1 MKMVRRPCASTRQPT
16 PRPVPAR
23 TVPARRAFASSLRLV
38 VLPGAT
44 GARSAFAVAAAVLAV
59 ASAFGAPALVQ
70 GQTGYREPPP
80 DVVEILDA
88 PPPPLVAV
96 GPNRRWLALS
106 HRKTMPSIEEQSQPM
121 LRLAGRRINPVTNGR
136 FGPAMITGIAL
147 LEVDGSQ
154 DERALDLPE
163 GGGWSAPDFSPDGDM
178 IAFERAT
185 ADGIELWAADVAS
198 AEARR
203 LVGPRLNGVR
213 GGACEW
219 MPGGGELLCRL
230 VPQDRGPAPEMP
242 TTPTGPVVQESEG
255 RSSPVRTYQDLL
267 KSPHDVALYEHYAT
281 ARIAIV
287 DAASGDARPVSAP
300 GVFASVEASPSGN
313 LILVERLEQPFSYLV
328 PDRLFARSVEVWD
341 REGRVVRQVHKIGLG
356 EGIPIG
362 GVYDGPRGHHWM
374 DGEDDVLAYT
384 EALDGGNPR
393 AQVEARDRF
402 MVLQAPFDGPAEELV
417 RTEFRFM
424 GMTRGAGELAFA
436 TEYDRPSR
444 TLRTWKVDTGQ
455 RPFATELLWER
466 NSEDRY
472 GDPGAPV
479 MTPKGDR
486 MVQRGD
492 WIYLRGAG
500 ASDEGDRPF
509 LDRMN
514 VETGETERLFRSGAE
529 SYETVVALLDDQGRR
544 VLTRYES
551 KTEPPNYFVRD
562 LESEERQAVTRFPDP
577 APQLAGISREFVVYE
592 REDGVQLSGTL
603 YLPAGYDGE
612 RLPTVVWAY
621 PREYANART
630 AGQVRG
636 SPNRFARIGGA
647 SHMFFLT
654 QGYAVF
660 DGPTMPIIG
669 GDVANDTYVEQLVS
683 SAKAAVELV
692 VSKGVADPERIG
704 IGGHS
709 YGAFMT
715 ANLLAH
721 SDLFQAGIARSGA
734 YNRTLTP
741 FGFQSERRTFWEAP
755 DLYFAMSPFMH
766 ADDVDEPMLM
776 IHGAADNNS
785 GTFPVQSERMYHA
798 VKGLGG
804 KARLVMLPAES
815 HGYRARESVLHAL
828 AEMIEWFDRYVK
840 KEGERRAAS

>member
-1 MKMVRRPCASTRQPT
+1 MARRPRTSRPPAPCPAPAS
-16 PRPVPAR
+16 
-23 TVPARRAFASSLRLV
+23 RRSL
-38 VLPGAT
+38 P
-44 GARSAFAVAAAVLAV
+44 SAALAAALCTAVAV
-59 ASAFGAPALVQ
+59 GTPALAQ
-70 GQTGYREPPP
+70 GQAGYREPPP
-80 DVVEILDA
+80 EIVEILDA
-88 PPPPLVAV
+88 PAAPFVAV
-96 GPNRRWLALS
+96 SPDRRWLALS
-106 HRKTMPSIEEQSQPM
+106 HRKTMPSIEDQSQPM
-121 LRLAGRRINPVTNGR
+121 LRLAGRRINPATNGW
-136 FGPAMITGIAL
+136 FGPAMITEIAL
-147 LEVDGSQ
+147 LEVDGEEG
-154 DERALDLPE
+154 ERLLDLPE
-163 GGGWSAPDFSPDGDM
+163 GGGWSAPDFSPDGAM
-178 IAFERAT
+178 IAFERTT

-203 LVGPRLNGVR
+203 LVGPRLNGVW
-213 GGACEW
+213 GGACDW
-219 MPGGGELLCRL
+219 MPSGGELLCRL
-230 VPQDRGPAPEMP
+230 VPEGRGPAPEMP
-242 TTPTGPVVQESEG
+242 ATPQGPVVQESEG

-267 KSPHDVALYEHYAT
+267 KSPHDMALYEHYAT
-281 ARIAIV
+281 ALLAFV
-287 DAASGDARPVSAP
+287 DATSGQVRPLGAP

-313 LILVERLEQPFSYLV
+313 LVLVQRLQKPFSYLV

-341 REGRVVRQVHKIGLG
+341 GEGRMVREVHKIGLG

-362 GVYDGPRGHHWM
+362 GVHDGPRGHHWM
-374 DGEDDVLAYT
+374 DGEDDMLAYT
-384 EALDGGNPR
+384 EALDGGNPH
-393 AQVEARDRF
+393 AEADQRDRF
-402 MVLQAPFDGPAEELV
+402 MALRAPFDGPAEELM

-424 GMTRGAGELAFA
+424 RMTRGAGELAFV

-444 TLRTWKVDTGQ
+444 TLRTWKADAGQ
-455 RPFATELLWER
+455 RPFAIELLWER
-466 NSEDRY
+466 SSEDRY
-472 GDPGAPV
+472 GDPGTPV

-486 MVQRGD
+486 MVQQGD

-514 VETGETERLFRSGAE
+514 VTTGETERLFRSGAE
-529 SYETVVALLDDQGRR
+529 SYETVVALLDDRGQR
-544 VLTRYES
+544 VLTRHQS

-562 LESEERQAVTRFPDP
+562 LEGERRRAVTRFPDP
-577 APQLAGISREFVVYE
+577 APQLAGIRREFVLYE

-636 SPNRFARIGGA
+636 TPNQFTRIAGA

-683 SAKAAVELV
+683 SAKAAVDLLV
-692 VSKGVADPERIG
+692 SMGVSDPDRIG

-741 FGFQSERRTFWEAP
+741 FGFQSERRTFWEAS

-766 ADDVDEPMLM
+766 ADQIDEPMLM
-776 IHGAADNNS
+776 IHGTADNNS

-804 KARLVMLPAES
+804 KVRLVMLPAES

-828 AEMIEWFDRYVK
+828 AEMIEWFDRHVK
-840 KEGERRAAS
+840 KDGERRAAS

>member
-1 MKMVRRPCASTRQPT
+1 MCVLIASKPPSFLPHREHDYQMARRPRTSRPPAPCPT
-16 PRPVPAR
+16 PASRRSVP
-23 TVPARRAFASSLRLV
+23 PAALAAALC
-38 VLPGAT
+38 T
-44 GARSAFAVAAAVLAV
+44 AFAV
-59 ASAFGAPALVQ
+59 GTPALAQ
-70 GQTGYREPPP
+70 GQAGYREPPP
-80 DVVEILDA
+80 EIVEILDA
-88 PPPPLVAV
+88 PAAPFVAV
-96 GPNRRWLALS
+96 SPDRRWLALS
-106 HRKTMPSIEEQSQPM
+106 HRKTMPSIEDQSQPM
-121 LRLAGRRINPVTNGR
+121 LRLAGRRINPATNGW

-147 LEVDGSQ
+147 LEVDGEEG
-154 DERALDLPE
+154 ERLLDLPE
-163 GGGWSAPDFSPDGDM
+163 GGGWSAPDFSPDGAM
-178 IAFERAT
+178 IAFERTT

-203 LVGPRLNGVR
+203 LMGPRLNGVW
-213 GGACEW
+213 GGACDW
-219 MPGGGELLCRL
+219 MPSGGELLCRL
-230 VPQDRGPAPEMP
+230 VPEGRGPAPEMP
-242 TTPTGPVVQESEG
+242 ATPQGPVVQESEG

-281 ARIAIV
+281 ALLAFV
-287 DAASGDARPVSAP
+287 DATSGQVRPLGAP

-313 LILVERLEQPFSYLV
+313 LVLVQRLQKPFSYLV

-341 REGRVVRQVHKIGLG
+341 GEGRMVREVHKIGLG

-384 EALDGGNPR
+384 EALDGGNPH
-393 AQVEARDRF
+393 AEADQRDRF
-402 MVLQAPFDGPAEELV
+402 MALRAPFDGPAEELM

-424 GMTRGAGELAFA
+424 RMTRGAGELAFV

-444 TLRTWKVDTGQ
+444 TLRTWKADAGQ
-455 RPFATELLWER
+455 RPFAAELLWER
-466 NSEDRY
+466 SSEDRY
-472 GDPGAPV
+472 GDPGTPV

-514 VETGETERLFRSGAE
+514 VTTGETERLFRSGAE
-529 SYETVVALLDDQGRR
+529 SYETVVALLDDRGRR
-544 VLTRYES
+544 VLTRHQS

-562 LESEERQAVTRFPDP
+562 LEDERRRAVTRFPDP
-577 APQLAGISREFVVYE
+577 APQLAGISREFVLYE

-636 SPNRFARIGGA
+636 TPNQFTRIAGA

-683 SAKAAVELV
+683 SAKAAVDLLV
-692 VSKGVADPERIG
+692 SMGVSDPDRIG

-741 FGFQSERRTFWEAP
+741 FGFQSERRTFWEAS

-766 ADDVDEPMLM
+766 ADQIDEPMLM

-804 KARLVMLPAES
+804 KVRLVMLPAES

-828 AEMIEWFDRYVK
+828 TEMIEWFDRHVK
-840 KEGERRAAS
+840 KDGERRAAS

>member
-1 MKMVRRPCASTRQPT
+1 MNCVPTVAPEQPAT
-16 PRPVPAR
+16 APAF
-23 TVPARRAFASSLRLV
+23 RAFLASVFV
-38 VLPGAT
+38 VAV
-44 GARSAFAVAAAVLAV
+44 FVAAA
-59 ASAFGAPALVQ
+59 SPAAA
-70 GQTGYREPPP
+70 QTSYREPPAE
-80 DVVEILDA
+80 VVQILDA
-88 PPPPLVAV
+88 PPAPIVSVSPD
-96 GPNRRWLALS
+96 RRWLALA
-106 HRKTMPSIEEQSQPM
+106 HRKNMPSIEEQSQPM
-121 LRLAGRRINPVTNGR
+121 LRLAGRRINPATNGR
-136 FGPAMITGIAL
+136 FGSSLVTGFSL
-147 LEVDGSQ
+147 LEVAGGADRSI
-154 DERALDLPE
+154 DLPE
-163 GGGWSAPDFSPDGDM
+163 GDGWSTPDFSPDGAAF
-178 IAFERAT
+178 AFERAT
-185 ADGIELWAADVAS
+185 DQGIELWAADVAS
-198 AEARR
+198 AQAQM
-203 LVGPRLNGVR
+203 LLGPRLNGA
-213 GGACEW
+213 GGRACDW
-219 MPGGGELLCRL
+219 LPDSSALLCRL
-230 VPQDRGPAPEMP
+230 VSDGRGDPPEEP

-255 RSSPVRTYQDLL
+255 RTAPVRTYQDLL
-267 KSPHDVALYEHYAT
+267 KSPYHAALYEHYAT
-281 ARIAIV
+281 ARLAIV
-287 DAASGDARPVSAP
+287 SPATGEARPIGSP
-300 GVFASVEASPSGN
+300 GVFGSVSVSPSGE
-313 LILVERLEQPFSYLV
+313 LILVQRLRKPFSYLV
-328 PDRLFARSVEVWD
+328 PDRLFARDVEVWD
-341 REGRVVRQVHKIGLG
+341 MDGRVVRTVHQIALG

-374 DGEDDVLAYT
+374 DGEDNVLAYT

-393 AQVEARDRF
+393 AEAAHRDRL
-402 MVLQAPFDGPAEELV
+402 MALTEPFDGEAEELV
-417 RTEFRFM
+417 RTEFRLM
-424 GMTRGAGELAFA
+424 GTTRGAGDLAFV

-444 TLRTWKVDTGQ
+444 TMRTWKADMSR
-455 RPFATELLWER
+455 RPFGTQLLWER

-472 GDPGAPV
+472 GAPGTPV
-479 MTPKGDR
+479 MNPAGDA
-486 MVQRGD
+486 MVQRDD

-514 VETGETERLFRSGAE
+514 VETGATERLFQSRPE
-529 SYETVVALLDDQGRR
+529 SYETVVAMLDDEGRR
-544 VLTRYES
+544 VLTSYES
-551 KTEPPNYFVRD
+551 KTEPPNYYVRD
-562 LESEERQAVTRFPDP
+562 LRSDERRALTSFPDP
-577 APQLAGISREFVVYE
+577 APQLAGVSKEFLTYQ

-603 YLPAGYDGE
+603 YLPPGYDGG
-612 RLPTVVWAY
+612 RVPMVLWAY
-621 PREYANART
+621 PREYANAQT

-636 SPNRFARIGGA
+636 SPHRFSRISGS

-660 DGPTMPIIG
+660 NDPTMPIVG

-692 VSKGVADPERIG
+692 VSMGVADPDRIG

-755 DLYFAMSPFMH
+755 ELYFAMSPFMH
-766 ADDVDEPMLM
+766 ADQIDEPMLM
-776 IHGAADNNS
+776 IHGTADNNS

-840 KEGERRAAS
+840 RTGERRAAS

>member
-1 MKMVRRPCASTRQPT
+1 MNRVRAACPASASA
-16 PRPVPAR
+16 PAAHASLSPSGHLATSR
-23 TVPARRAFASSLRLV
+23 SLSARAL
-38 VLPGAT
+38 AT
-44 GARSAFAVAAAVLAV
+44 GAFAACASVLAAAPAVAQA
-59 ASAFGAPALVQ
+59 
-70 GQTGYREPPP
+70 GYREPPP
-80 DVVEILDA
+80 EVVQILEA
-88 PPPPLVAV
+88 PPAPFVSVSPD
-96 GPNRRWLALS
+96 RHWLALA
-106 HRKTMPSIEEQSQPM
+106 HRKNMPSIEEQSQPM
-121 LRLAGRRINPVTNGR
+121 LRLAGRRINPATNGR
-136 FGPAMITGIAL
+136 FGSSLVTGFSV
-147 LEVDGSQ
+147 LEVEGGA
-154 DERALDLPE
+154 EHAIDLPE
-163 GGGWSAPDFSPDGDM
+163 GDGWSTPDFSPDGAFF
-178 IAFERAT
+178 AFERAT
-185 ADGIELWAADVAS
+185 NQGIELWAAEVAS
-198 AEARR
+198 AEARM
-203 LVGPRLNGVR
+203 LVGPRLNGA
-213 GGACEW
+213 GGRACEW
-219 MPGGGELLCRL
+219 LPDSSALLCRL
-230 VPQDRGPAPEMP
+230 VPDGRGAPPEEP

-255 RSSPVRTYQDLL
+255 RSAPVRTYQDLL
-267 KSPHDVALYEHYAT
+267 KSPHDAALYEHYAA
-281 ARIAIV
+281 ARLAVV
-287 DAASGDARPVSAP
+287 DLASGEVRPIGSP
-300 GVFASVEASPSGN
+300 GVFGSVSVSPSGE
-313 LILVERLEQPFSYLV
+313 LILVQRLRKPFSYLV
-328 PDRLFARSVEVWD
+328 PDRLFARDVEVWGID
-341 REGRVVRQVHKIGLG
+341 GQAVNVVHKIGLG

-362 GVYDGPRGHHWM
+362 GVYDGPRGHRWM

-393 AQVEARDRF
+393 AEAAHRDRL
-402 MVLQAPFDGPAEELV
+402 MALRAPFDGEAEELV
-417 RTEFRFM
+417 RTEFRLM
-424 GMTRGAGELAFA
+424 GTTRGAGDFAFLI
-436 TEYDRPSR
+436 EYDRPSR
-444 TLRTWKVDTGQ
+444 TIRTWKADMSS

-479 MTPKGDR
+479 MNATGDR
-486 MVQRGD
+486 MVQRDG

-509 LDRMN
+509 LDRMSL
-514 VETGETERLFRSGAE
+514 ETGETERLFHSGPD
-529 SYETVVALLDDQGRR
+529 SYETVVAMLDDEGRR

-551 KTEPPNYFVRD
+551 KSEPPNYYLRD
-562 LESEERQAVTRFPDP
+562 LRGDDRRALTRFPNP
-577 APQLAGISREFVVYE
+577 APQLAEVSKEFLTYE

-603 YLPAGYDGE
+603 YLPPGYDGG
-612 RLPTVVWAY
+612 RLPTVLWAY
-621 PREYANART
+621 PREYSNART

-636 SPNRFARIGGA
+636 SPNRFSRIGGS

-660 DGPTMPIIG
+660 DDPTMPIIG

-683 SAKAAVELV
+683 SANAAVDLV
-692 VSKGVADPERIG
+692 VSMGVADPDRIG

-766 ADDVDEPMLM
+766 ADEINEPMLM

-840 KEGERRAAS
+840 KTGERRAAM

>member
-1 MKMVRRPCASTRQPT
+1 MCVLIASKPPSFLPHREHDYQMARRPRTSRPSAPCPAPASRL
-16 PRPVPAR
+16 
-23 TVPARRAFASSLRLV
+23 SLPSAALAAA
-38 VLPGAT
+38 LC
-44 GARSAFAVAAAVLAV
+44 SAFAVGTPGLA
-59 ASAFGAPALVQ
+59 Q
-70 GQTGYREPPP
+70 GQAGYREPPP
-80 DVVEILDA
+80 EIVEILDA
-88 PPPPLVAV
+88 AAAPFVAV
-96 GPNRRWLALS
+96 SPDRGWLALS
-106 HRKTMPSIEEQSQPM
+106 HRKTMPSIEDQSQPM
-121 LRLAGRRINPVTNGR
+121 LRLAGRRINPATNGW

-147 LEVDGSQ
+147 LEVDGEEG
-154 DERALDLPE
+154 ERLLDLPE
-163 GGGWSAPDFSPDGDM
+163 GGGWSAPDFSPDGAM
-178 IAFERAT
+178 IAFERTT

-203 LVGPRLNGVR
+203 LVGPRLNGVW
-213 GGACEW
+213 GGACDW
-219 MPGGGELLCRL
+219 MPNGGELLCRL
-230 VPQDRGPAPEMP
+230 VPEGRGPAPEMP
-242 TTPTGPVVQESEG
+242 ATPQGPVVQESEG

-281 ARIAIV
+281 ALLAFV
-287 DAASGDARPVSAP
+287 DATSGQVRPLGAP

-313 LILVERLEQPFSYLV
+313 LVLVQRLRKPFSYLV

-341 REGRVVRQVHKIGLG
+341 GEGRMVREVHKIGLG

-362 GVYDGPRGHHWM
+362 GVHDGPRGHHWM

-384 EALDGGNPR
+384 EALDGGNPH
-393 AQVEARDRF
+393 AEADQRDRF
-402 MVLQAPFDGPAEELV
+402 MALRAPFGGPAEELM

-424 GMTRGAGELAFA
+424 RMTRGAGELAFV

-444 TLRTWKVDTGQ
+444 TLRTWKADAGQ
-455 RPFATELLWER
+455 RPFAAELLWER
-466 NSEDRY
+466 SSEDRY
-472 GDPGAPV
+472 GDPGTPV

-514 VETGETERLFRSGAE
+514 VTTGETERLFRSGAE
-529 SYETVVALLDDQGRR
+529 SYETVVALLDDRGRR
-544 VLTRYES
+544 VLTRHQS

-562 LESEERQAVTRFPDP
+562 LEDERRRAVTRFPDP
-577 APQLAGISREFVVYE
+577 APQLAGISREFVLYE

-636 SPNRFARIGGA
+636 TPNQFTRIAGA

-683 SAKAAVELV
+683 SAKAAVDLLV
-692 VSKGVADPERIG
+692 SMGVSDPDRIG

-741 FGFQSERRTFWEAP
+741 FGFQSERRTFWEAS

-766 ADDVDEPMLM
+766 ADQIDEPMLM

-804 KARLVMLPAES
+804 KVRLVMLPAES

-828 AEMIEWFDRYVK
+828 AEMIEWFDRHVK
-840 KEGERRAAS
+840 KDGERRAAS

>member
-1 MKMVRRPCASTRQPT
+1 MIRVRPLA
-16 PRPVPAR
+16 PAFL
-23 TVPARRAFASSLRLV
+23 ACAFA
-38 VLPGAT
+38 
-44 GARSAFAVAAAVLAV
+44 AAATPAL
-59 ASAFGAPALVQ
+59 APA
-70 GQTGYREPPP
+70 QTGYREPPAE
-80 DVVEILDA
+80 VVQILDA
-88 PPPPLVAV
+88 PPAPFVTVSPD
-96 GPNRRWLALS
+96 RRWLALA
-106 HRKTMPSIEEQSQPM
+106 HRKNMPSIEEQSQPM
-121 LRLAGRRINPVTNGR
+121 LRLAGRRINPATNGR
-136 FGPAMITGIAL
+136 FGTSLVTGFSLLDVENGNERTVRLPAG
-147 LEVDGSQ
+147 D
-154 DERALDLPE
+154 
-163 GGGWSAPDFSPDGDM
+163 GWSTPDFSPNGS
-178 IAFERAT
+178 AFALERAT
-185 ADGIELWAADVAS
+185 SQGIELWAVDVAS
-198 AEARR
+198 GQAQM
-203 LVGPRLNGVR
+203 LLGPRLNGAS
-213 GGACEW
+213 GPACDW
-219 MPGGGELLCRL
+219 LPDSSALLCRL
-230 VPQDRGPAPEMP
+230 VPDGRGAPPEEP

-255 RSSPVRTYQDLL
+255 RRAPVRTYQDLL
-267 KSPHDVALYEHYAT
+267 KSPFDAALYEHYAT
-281 ARIAIV
+281 AHLAIV
-287 DAASGDARPVSAP
+287 QPATGEAHPIGSP
-300 GVFASVEASPSGN
+300 GVFGAVSVSPSGE
-313 LILVERLEQPFSYLV
+313 LILVQRLRKPFSYLV
-328 PDRLFARSVEVWD
+328 PDRLFARDVEVWD
-341 REGRVVRQVHKIGLG
+341 MEGRVVRQLHQIGLG

-374 DGEDDVLAYT
+374 DGEDDMLAYT

-393 AQVEARDRF
+393 AEAPHRDRL
-402 MVLQAPFDGPAEELV
+402 MALAAPFDGEAEELI
-417 RTEFRFM
+417 RTEFRLM
-424 GMTRGAGELAFA
+424 GTTRGAGDLAFV

-444 TLRTWKVDTGQ
+444 TMRMWKADVGQ
-455 RPFATELLWER
+455 RPFGTELLWER

-472 GDPGAPV
+472 GHPGTPV
-479 MTPKGDR
+479 MNPAGDA
-486 MVQRGD
+486 MVQRD
-492 WIYLRGAG
+492 NWIYLRGAG

-514 VETGETERLFRSGAE
+514 VETRDTQRLFRSGSD
-529 SYETVVALLDDQGRR
+529 SYETVVAMLDDEGQR
-544 VLTRYES
+544 VVTSYES
-551 KTEPPNYFVRD
+551 KTEPPNYYLRD
-562 LESEERQAVTRFPDP
+562 LRTDQRQALTRFPDP
-577 APQLAGISREFVVYE
+577 APQLAGVSKEFLTYQ

-603 YLPAGYDGE
+603 YLPPGYDGG
-612 RLPTVVWAY
+612 RVPTVLWAY
-621 PREYANART
+621 PREYANAQT

-636 SPNRFARIGGA
+636 SPNRFSRISGS

-660 DGPTMPIIG
+660 NDPTMPIVG

-683 SAKAAVELV
+683 SAKAAVDLV
-692 VSKGVADPERIG
+692 VSMGVADPERIG

-755 DLYFAMSPFMH
+755 ELYFAMSPFMH
-766 ADDVDEPMLM
+766 ADQIDEPMLM

-840 KEGERRAAS
+840 KTGERRAAL

>member
-1 MKMVRRPCASTRQPT
+1 MIRVRPLA
-16 PRPVPAR
+16 PAFL
-23 TVPARRAFASSLRLV
+23 ACAFAACAL
-38 VLPGAT
+38 T
-44 GARSAFAVAAAVLAV
+44 VAATPAL
-59 ASAFGAPALVQ
+59 APA
-70 GQTGYREPPP
+70 QTGYREPPAE
-80 DVVEILDA
+80 VVQILDA
-88 PPPPLVAV
+88 PPAPFVTVSPD
-96 GPNRRWLALS
+96 RRWLALA
-106 HRKTMPSIEEQSQPM
+106 HRKNMPSIEEQSQPM
-121 LRLAGRRINPVTNGR
+121 LRLAGRRINPATNGR
-136 FGPAMITGIAL
+136 FGTSLVTGFSL
-147 LEVDGSQ
+147 LDVEIGT
-154 DERALDLPE
+154 ERAVGLPA
-163 GGGWSAPDFSPDGDM
+163 GDGWSTPDFSPNGS
-178 IAFERAT
+178 AFALERAT
-185 ADGIELWAADVAS
+185 SQGIELWAVDVAS
-198 AEARR
+198 GRAQM
-203 LVGPRLNGVR
+203 LLGPRLNGAS
-213 GGACEW
+213 GQACDW
-219 MPGGGELLCRL
+219 LPDSSALLCRL
-230 VPQDRGPAPEMP
+230 VPDGRGAPPEEP

-255 RSSPVRTYQDLL
+255 RRAPVRTYQDLL
-267 KSPHDVALYEHYAT
+267 KSPFDAALYEHYAT
-281 ARIAIV
+281 AHLAIV
-287 DAASGDARPVSAP
+287 QPATGEARPIGSP
-300 GVFASVEASPSGN
+300 GVFGSVSVSPSGE
-313 LILVERLEQPFSYLV
+313 LILVQRLRKPFSYLV
-328 PDRLFARSVEVWD
+328 PDRLFARDVEVWD
-341 REGRVVRQVHKIGLG
+341 MEGRVVRQLHQIGLG

-374 DGEDDVLAYT
+374 DGEEDVLAYT

-393 AQVEARDRF
+393 AEASHRDRL
-402 MVLQAPFDGPAEELV
+402 MALAAPFDGEAEELI
-417 RTEFRFM
+417 RTEFRLM
-424 GMTRGAGELAFA
+424 GTTRGAGDLAFV

-444 TLRTWKVDTGQ
+444 TMRMWKADMGQ
-455 RPFATELLWER
+455 RPFGTELLWER

-472 GDPGAPV
+472 GHPGTPV
-479 MTPKGDR
+479 MNPAGDA
-486 MVQRGD
+486 MVQRDD

-509 LDRMN
+509 LDRMD
-514 VETGETERLFRSGAE
+514 VETGDTQRLFRSGSD
-529 SYETVVALLDDQGRR
+529 SYETVVAMLDDEGRR
-544 VLTRYES
+544 VVTSYES
-551 KTEPPNYFVRD
+551 KTEPPNYYVRD
-562 LESEERQAVTRFPDP
+562 LRTDQRRALTHFPDP
-577 APQLAGISREFVVYE
+577 APQLAGVSKEFLTYQ

-603 YLPAGYDGE
+603 YLPPGYDGG
-612 RLPTVVWAY
+612 RVPTVLWAY
-621 PREYANART
+621 PREYANAQT

-636 SPNRFARIGGA
+636 SPNRFSRISGS

-660 DGPTMPIIG
+660 NDPTMPIVG

-683 SAKAAVELV
+683 SAKAAVDLV
-692 VSKGVADPERIG
+692 VSMGVADPERIG

-755 DLYFAMSPFMH
+755 ELYFAMSPFMH
-766 ADDVDEPMLM
+766 ADQINEPMLM

-840 KEGERRAAS
+840 KMGERRAAL

>member
-1 MKMVRRPCASTRQPT
+1 MCVLIASKPPSFLPHREHDYQMARRPRTSRPPAPCPAPAS
-16 PRPVPAR
+16 
-23 TVPARRAFASSLRLV
+23 RRSL
-38 VLPGAT
+38 P
-44 GARSAFAVAAAVLAV
+44 SAALAAALCTAVAV
-59 ASAFGAPALVQ
+59 GTPALAQ
-70 GQTGYREPPP
+70 GQAGYREPPP
-80 DVVEILDA
+80 EIVEILDA
-88 PPPPLVAV
+88 PAAPFVAV
-96 GPNRRWLALS
+96 SPDRRWLALS
-106 HRKTMPSIEEQSQPM
+106 HRKTMPSIEDQSQPM
-121 LRLAGRRINPVTNGR
+121 LRLAGRRINPATNGW

-147 LEVDGSQ
+147 LEVDGEEG
-154 DERALDLPE
+154 ERLLDLPE
-163 GGGWSAPDFSPDGDM
+163 GGGWSAPDFSPDGAM
-178 IAFERAT
+178 IAFERTT

-203 LVGPRLNGVR
+203 LVGPRLNGVW
-213 GGACEW
+213 GGACDW
-219 MPGGGELLCRL
+219 MPNGGELLCRL
-230 VPQDRGPAPEMP
+230 VPEGRGPAPEMP
-242 TTPTGPVVQESEG
+242 ATPQGPVVQESEG

-281 ARIAIV
+281 ALLAFV
-287 DAASGDARPVSAP
+287 DATSGQVRPLGAP

-313 LILVERLEQPFSYLV
+313 LVLVQRLRKPFSYLV

-341 REGRVVRQVHKIGLG
+341 GEGRMVREVHKIGLG

-362 GVYDGPRGHHWM
+362 GVHDGPRGHHWM

-384 EALDGGNPR
+384 EALDGGNPH
-393 AQVEARDRF
+393 AEADQRDRF
-402 MVLQAPFDGPAEELV
+402 MALRAPFDGPAEELM

-424 GMTRGAGELAFA
+424 RMTRGAGELAFV

-444 TLRTWKVDTGQ
+444 TLRTWKADAGQ
-455 RPFATELLWER
+455 RPFAAELLWER
-466 NSEDRY
+466 SSEDRY
-472 GDPGAPV
+472 GDPGTPV

-486 MVQRGD
+486 MVQQGD

-514 VETGETERLFRSGAE
+514 VTTGETERLFRSGAE
-529 SYETVVALLDDQGRR
+529 SYETVVALLDDRGRR
-544 VLTRYES
+544 VLTRHQS

-562 LESEERQAVTRFPDP
+562 LEGERRRAVTRFPDP
-577 APQLAGISREFVVYE
+577 APQLAGIRREFVLYE

-636 SPNRFARIGGA
+636 TPNQFTRIAGA

-683 SAKAAVELV
+683 SAKAAVDLLV
-692 VSKGVADPERIG
+692 SMGVSDPDRIG

-741 FGFQSERRTFWEAP
+741 FGFQSERRTFWEAS

-766 ADDVDEPMLM
+766 ADQIDEPMLM

-804 KARLVMLPAES
+804 KVRLVMLPAES

-828 AEMIEWFDRYVK
+828 AEMIEWFDRHVK
-840 KEGERRAAS
+840 KDGERRAAS

>member
-1 MKMVRRPCASTRQPT
+1 MCGLIASKPPSFLPHREHDYQMARRPRTSRPPAPCPAPAS
-16 PRPVPAR
+16 
-23 TVPARRAFASSLRLV
+23 RRSLPSAALAAA
-38 VLPGAT
+38 LCT
-44 GARSAFAVAAAVLAV
+44 AFAV
-59 ASAFGAPALVQ
+59 GTPALAQ
-70 GQTGYREPPP
+70 GQAGYREPPP
-80 DVVEILDA
+80 EIVEILDA
-88 PPPPLVAV
+88 PAAPFVAV
-96 GPNRRWLALS
+96 SPDRGWLALS
-106 HRKTMPSIEEQSQPM
+106 HRKTMPSIEDQSQPM
-121 LRLAGRRINPVTNGR
+121 LRLAGRRINPATNGW

-147 LEVDGSQ
+147 LEVDGEEG
-154 DERALDLPE
+154 ERLLDLPE
-163 GGGWSAPDFSPDGDM
+163 GGGWSAPDFSPDGTM
-178 IAFERAT
+178 IAFERTT

-203 LVGPRLNGVR
+203 LVGPRLNGVW
-213 GGACEW
+213 GGACDW
-219 MPGGGELLCRL
+219 MPNGGELLCRL
-230 VPQDRGPAPEMP
+230 VPEGRGPAPEMP
-242 TTPTGPVVQESEG
+242 ATPQGPVVQESEG

-281 ARIAIV
+281 ALLAFV
-287 DAASGDARPVSAP
+287 DATSGQVRPLGAP

-313 LILVERLEQPFSYLV
+313 LVLVQRLRKPFSYLV

-341 REGRVVRQVHKIGLG
+341 GEGRMVREVHKIGLG

-362 GVYDGPRGHHWM
+362 GVHDGPRGHHWM

-384 EALDGGNPR
+384 EALDGGNPH
-393 AQVEARDRF
+393 AEAVGRDRF
-402 MVLQAPFDGPAEELV
+402 MALRAPFDGPAEELV

-424 GMTRGAGELAFA
+424 RMTRGAGELAFV

-444 TLRTWKVDTGQ
+444 TLRTWKADAGQ
-455 RPFATELLWER
+455 RPFAAELLWER
-466 NSEDRY
+466 SSEDRY
-472 GDPGAPV
+472 GDPGTPV

-486 MVQRGD
+486 MVQRDD

-514 VETGETERLFRSGAE
+514 VTTGETERLFRSGAE
-529 SYETVVALLDDQGRR
+529 SYETVVALLDDRGRR
-544 VLTRYES
+544 VLTRHQS

-562 LESEERQAVTRFPDP
+562 LEDERRRAVTRFPDP
-577 APQLAGISREFVVYE
+577 APQLAGISREFVLYE

-636 SPNRFARIGGA
+636 TPNQFTRIAGA

-683 SAKAAVELV
+683 SAKAAVDLLV
-692 VSKGVADPERIG
+692 SMGVSDPDRIG

-741 FGFQSERRTFWEAP
+741 FGFQSERRTFWEAS

-766 ADDVDEPMLM
+766 ADQIDEPMLM

-804 KARLVMLPAES
+804 KVRLVMLPAES

-828 AEMIEWFDRYVK
+828 AEMIEWFDRHVK
-840 KEGERRAAS
+840 KDGERRAAS